1 MIKVYIDQNVDQKKV
16 EKIKKLYNY
25 IVVQNDTEQ
34 QFSKTSKVNKAFTL
48 DSSTLDGPD
57 VLAGDSIDF
66 VKKIIGKERPADIG
80 HIYSAYINECNYFIS
95 ENIKDFVNDG
105 KKDLLEKALSPLK
118 IRRLNEFIE
127 EIKIIGGSTE

>member
-16 EKIKKLYNY
+16 EEIKKLYNY

-34 QFSKTSKVNKAFTL
+34 QFRKIIKVNKAFTL

-66 VKKIIGKERPADIG
+66 VKKIIGKERHADIG
-80 HIYSAYINECNYFIS
+80 HIYSAYINKCNYFIT

-105 KKDLLEKALSPLK
+105 KKDLLEKDLSPLK

-127 EIKIIGGSTE
+127 EIKIIGESAR